1 MSFFI
6 FLEYEDSN
14 EGVLGK
20 VRLSTAFLLVAL
32 FVENRER
39 VASAPEVWPLR
50 SVDLIHAELRV
61 VDRVKVALLLKY
73 EARVIFVNGG
83 AVLRATLRGLA
94 RDGAHT
100 VAGVDLESRLVC
112 RHIQP
117 KDGSDAVYGV

>member
-20 VRLSTAFLLVAL
+20 VRLSTAFLVVAL

-61 VDRVKVALLLKY
+61 VDGVKVALLLEH
-73 EARVIFVNGG
+73 EARM
-83 AVLRATLRGLA
+83 VLVDSSTVRRAALRGFA
-94 RDGAHT
+94 RD
-100 VAGVDLESRLVC
+100 
-112 RHIQP
+112 
-117 KDGSDAVYGV
+117 